1 MAQPPGTRTFDGGA
15 RLAGALFAHAPRRA
29 ALAAGLLL
37 AAAVTET
44 FGIALLIPLLYAAGL
59 DGGPDQTESPVRE
72 ALARAAETLGIE
84 LTLPVL
90 LAAFLVLVG
99 VRSLAAW
106 QRELQ
111 LTALR
116 LGFVDALRR
125 RLYAAT
131 ARAAWPFLVRR
142 RSSDLLHLLTHE
154 VGRAG
159 QGAIHMIQASVHL
172 VFAVAQGA
180 VAVAIAP
187 PVGFAMLAV
196 GGALVAAA
204 GPLVR
209 RSRTLGERLTA
220 GGRAAHAVMAE
231 FLGGLKLA
239 KSDATEARHLRD
251 YDRALADLRRQQLDF
266 QRANAAARAI
276 QNVGTAVALVALVGV
291 GVSAGLGTPEL
302 LVMVFIAARVLPG
315 LRRLQGDA
323 QRLAHVLP
331 AWRHL
336 LAMEAELRD
345 AAEPVADPAA
355 APAPFRRALTLRGVT
370 FRYQEPAATGPP
382 ALSEVDLDIPA
393 RRLVAVTGPS
403 GAGKTTLLD
412 LLSGLLA
419 PTAGEVRVDG
429 APLSE
434 ALRRGWARSVAC
446 VPQDPQLLH
455 DSLRANLLHA
465 RPEATEDELWRAL
478 RQADAADFV
487 AALPEGLET
496 VAADRGARLSGGQ
509 RQRLVLARALL
520 REPALLL
527 LDEATSQLDADSE
540 RRVLATLRS
549 LADRA
554 TVVAVTH
561 REPVLEAADQVVAL
575 EAGRVA
581 GNRTAG
587 ASGSRPAARKARP
600 APGETPANRPR
611 LAALLLPLALLA
623 AAPGAPAQTPEDFRS
638 QATARIGPLYLR
650 PAFRLERLGI
660 ESNVFREPEAKR
672 DFVASGAQQVDVWL
686 PFYREAHVSTTLV
699 ASADWY
705 ARYAGERSF
714 NPTVR
719 SRIVIPLRR
728 VTLAA
733 GGEWLRTRRRPD
745 FEINVR
751 SNRFARSA
759 NASVAVRLLSRLSL
773 DLEGRQRTVGFD
785 GAAVLEGTYLGETL
799 NRRRRSAIAS
809 LRWRHSAL
817 TTFVVA
823 SEFREVRFTRSP
835 ERNSD
840 NLVLTAGADLH
851 PRALISGS
859 ARIGVRQ
866 FRARG
871 AAVADISAVVAEAN
885 LSYRFR
891 GRTAVTVRAE
901 RDILYSFQRA
911 APYYVVGRYG
921 VTLSRQL
928 GRRFDVGGRVSTDR
942 YHYQHSDHGLD
953 LRWNAIGELGYRLN
967 PKVRIGFEGG
977 YVRWYS
983 ETRPRRRHRGIV
995 LGFLLQYDI

>member
-1 MAQPPGTRTFDGGA
+1 MAQRPRTRTFDGGA
-15 RLAGALFAHAPRRA
+15 QLAGALLAHAPRRA
-29 ALAAGLLL
+29 ALAVGLLL
-37 AAAVTET
+37 GAAVTET

-59 DGGPDQTESPVRE
+59 DGGPDQAESPVRA

-84 LTLPVL
+84 LTLPL
-90 LAAFLVLVG
+90 LLGAFLVLVG

-116 LGFVDALRR
+116 LGFVDGLRKR
-125 RLYAAT
+125 VYSAT

-154 VGRAG
+154 VNRAG
-159 QGAIHMIQASVHL
+159 QGATHLIQAFVHA

-187 PVGFAMLAV
+187 PVAFAMLGV
-196 GGALVAAA
+196 GGVLVAAA

-209 RSRTLGERLTA
+209 RSRVLGERLTT
-220 GGRAAHAVMAE
+220 GGRASHAVMAE

-239 KSDATEARHLRD
+239 KSDASEARHLQD
-251 YDRALADLRRQQLDF
+251 YDRVLTDLRRHQLDF

-276 QNVGTAVALVALVGV
+276 LNVGTAVALVALIGV
-291 GVSAGLGTPEL
+291 GVSAGLATPEL
-302 LVMVFIAARVLPG
+302 LVTVFIAARVLPG

-331 AWRHL
+331 AWRHTLSMESAL
-336 LAMEAELRD
+336 LD
-345 AAEPVADPAA
+345 AAEPVASLASP
-355 APAPFRRALTLRGVT
+355 PAPVRRALTLRGVT
-370 FRYQEPAATGPP
+370 FRYHEPAAPGPP
-382 ALSEVDLDIPA
+382 ALADVDLDIPA

-419 PTAGEVRVDG
+419 PTAGEIRVDG
-429 APLSE
+429 APLSD
-434 ALRRGWARSVAC
+434 ALRRGWARSVAY

-455 DSLRANLLHA
+455 DTLRANLLRA
-465 RPEATEDELWRAL
+465 RRAATEDELWKAL
-478 RQADAADFV
+478 RQADAAEFV
-487 AALPEGLET
+487 EALPEGLET
-496 VAADRGARLSGGQ
+496 VAADRGMRLSGGQ
-509 RQRLVLARALL
+509 RQRVVLARALL
-520 REPALLL
+520 RKPALLL

-540 RRVLATLRS
+540 LRVLATLRS
-549 LADRA
+549 VAKRA

-561 REPVLEAADQVVAL
+561 REAILEAADQVVVL

-581 GNRTAG
+581 SNRTTA
-587 ASGSRPAARKARP
+587 APRSRPAGRQAWA
-600 APGETPANRPR
+600 APGQTPANRPR
-611 LAALLLPLALLA
+611 LAGLMLPLALLA
-623 AAPGAPAQTPEDFRS
+623 AAPGASAQTPEDFRS
-638 QATARIGPLYLR
+638 QATARIGPLYLK
-650 PAFRLERLGI
+650 PSFRLERLGM
-660 ESNVFREPEAKR
+660 ESNVFREPEPKR
-672 DFVASGAQQVDVWL
+672 DFVASAAQQMDVWL
-686 PFYREAHVSTTLV
+686 PLYREAHISTTLI

-714 NPTVR
+714 NPEVR
-719 SRIVIPLRR
+719 SRVVVPLRR

-733 GGEWLRTRRRPD
+733 GGGWLRTRRRPD

-751 SNRFARSA
+751 SNRFARQA
-759 NASVAVRLLSRLSL
+759 YGSVAVRLLSRLSL
-773 DLEGRQRTVGFD
+773 HIEGRQRTVGFD
-785 GAAVLEGTYLGETL
+785 GAAILEGTYLGETL

-817 TTFVVA
+817 TTFVVS
-823 SEFREVRFTRSP
+823 SELREVRFSRSP

-859 ARIGVRQ
+859 ARIGFRQ

-871 AAVADISAVVAEAN
+871 AAVADTSALVAEAD

-891 GRTAVTVRAE
+891 GRTAVNVRAE
-901 RDILYSFQRA
+901 RDILYSFERG
-911 APYYVVGRYG
+911 APYFVLERYG
-921 VTLSRQL
+921 ASLSRQL
-928 GRRFDVGGRVSTDR
+928 GRRFDLGARVTTDR
-942 YHYQHSDHGLD
+942 YRYHAARGLD
-953 LRWNAIGELGYRLN
+953 WRWNAIGELGYRLN
-967 PKVRIGFEGG
+967 PKVRAGVEAG

-983 ETRPRRRHRGIV
+983 TTRPRRRHGGTV
-995 LGFLLQYDI
+995 LGFQLQYDI